1 MFLVTSTAKIKNLNV
16 AALRR
21 SLCAVLLVF
30 RKKLNACCE
39 ILVFSAGN

>member
-1 MFLVTSTAKIKNLNV
+1 MLLVTPNAKIKNLNV
-16 AALRR
+16 AALLR

-30 RKKLNACCE
+30 RKNLNTCCE

>member
-1 MFLVTSTAKIKNLNV
+1 MLLVTPNAKIKNLNV
-16 AALRR
+16 AVLRR